1 MYSDGKRAHRV
12 YIISD
17 ATGTTGQRVVRAA
30 LAQFANADVTVELK
44 PGVRE
49 AEEVQRLV
57 EEAGQVGGTIVHTL
71 AIPELR
77 QIMVQQGR
85 THHVVTIDLMGPLV
99 ARLSDALE
107 LAPLARPGLLKQLDE
122 SYLQRIEA
130 IDFTV
135 RHDDG
140 RNPESLPEAELVLV
154 GVSRTSKTPIS
165 IFLAYRGWRV
175 ANVPVIAEIEPPPGL
190 SLVDRSRVVALTI
203 DPKRLVLLR
212 KARANRMG
220 RRATLQYANL
230 DHVQRELDW
239 AELLLRRHRWATVDV
254 TNKSIEESAAEIITL
269 QRRRTGE
276 KG

>member
-1 MYSDGKRAHRV
+1 V

-17 ATGTTGQRVVRAA
+17 ATGATGHRVVQAA
-30 LAQFANADVTVELK
+30 LAQFAKADVTVELK

-49 AEEVQRLV
+49 AEAVRRLV
-57 EEAGQVGGTIVHTL
+57 EEAGQAGGTIVHTL

-77 QIMVQQGR
+77 KIMVQEGR
-85 THHVVTIDLMGPLV
+85 IHHVVTIDLMGPLV

-107 LAPLARPGLLKQLDE
+107 LAPLARPGLLQQLDE

-140 RNPESLPEAELVLV
+140 RNPDDLPDAELVLV

-175 ANVPVIAEIEPPPGL
+175 ANVPIITDLELPPAL
-190 SLVDRSRVVALTI
+190 DRVERSRVVALTI

-212 KARANRMG
+212 KARASRMG
-220 RRATLQYANL
+220 RRATLQYAKL
-230 DHVQRELDW
+230 EHVQRELDW
-239 AELLLRRHRWATVDV
+239 AELLLRRYRWATVDV
-254 TNKSIEESAAEIITL
+254 TNKSIEESAAEIIAL
-269 QRRRTGE
+269 QRRRRGE
-276 KG
+276 NS